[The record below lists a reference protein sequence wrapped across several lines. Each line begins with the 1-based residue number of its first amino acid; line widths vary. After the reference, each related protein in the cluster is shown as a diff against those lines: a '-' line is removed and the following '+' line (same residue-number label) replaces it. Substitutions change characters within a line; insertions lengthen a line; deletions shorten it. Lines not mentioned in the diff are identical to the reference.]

1 MPVPT
6 TANDQPGIVVADEE
20 ARVELAIFIIV
31 PLVLAAAVAFALS
44 RRDRR
49 RWNPGASSEGDGGRA
64 YRNAMGEAGNA
75 RNTWSGGAGGL

>member
-1 MPVPT
+1 M
-6 TANDQPGIVVADEE
+6 
-20 ARVELAIFIIV
+20 FIIV

-49 RWNPGASSEGDGGRA
+49 RWDPGAPSKGDGGRA

-75 RNTWSGGAGGL
+75 RNSSLGGGW